1 MRKNK
6 YLIFLLIFLFFD
18 LSNELK
24 IIFDHLTLSSLYFA
38 FLRHPLSFF
47 IILSFPYL
55 RKNLN

>member
-1 MRKNK
+1 MKKNNF
-6 YLIFLLIFLFFD
+6 LFLLIIFLLID
-18 LSNELK
+18 LSNEIK
-24 IIFDHLTLSSLYFA
+24 IIFDYLTLSSLYYA